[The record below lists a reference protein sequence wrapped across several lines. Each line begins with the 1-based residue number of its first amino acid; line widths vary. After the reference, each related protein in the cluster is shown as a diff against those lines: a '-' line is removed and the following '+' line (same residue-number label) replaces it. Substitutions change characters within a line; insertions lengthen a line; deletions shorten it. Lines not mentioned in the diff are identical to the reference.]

1 MSSTPDS
8 PDAPEPDD
16 GTAPDAGASAPP
28 PAEGHTPPPPED
40 DASQPAEGYAAPSAG
55 EAPAEGYAAP
65 SAGEAPA
72 EGYAPPPEGYAPPPE
87 GYAPPPGYA
96 SPQGYAPMPVLPSAG
111 GTRPGRD
118 GKRPAVW
125 MGVLAGIGLQ
135 IVDVVLMFM
144 LLAVASSITVEGDW
158 GIVIMLSP
166 FIVVLVGSAL
176 LMISWYWR
184 RFAVGVLIV
193 SAAVWIILIGPC
205 LGLLMGV

>member
-16 GTAPDAGASAPP
+16 GTAAAAGASAPP
-28 PAEGHTPPPPED
+28 PAEG
-40 DASQPAEGYAAPSAG
+40 DAPQPAEGYAPS
-55 EAPAEGYAAP
+55 
-65 SAGEAPA
+65 S
-72 EGYAPPPEGYAPPPE
+72 EGYAPPPEGDAPQPVE

-96 SPQGYAPMPVLPSAG
+96 SPQGYEPMPVPPSAG
-111 GTRPGRD
+111 STRPGRD

>member
-1 MSSTPDS
+1 MNSTPDS
-8 PDAPEPDD
+8 PDAPDAPEPDH
-16 GTAPDAGASAPP
+16 GTPPDPGASTPP
-28 PAEGHTPPPPED
+28 PAEGDIP
-40 DASQPAEGYAAPSAG
+40 QPAEGYATPS
-55 EAPAEGYAAP
+55 ED
-65 SAGEAPA
+65 
-72 EGYAPPPEGYAPPPE
+72 YAPPPEDHAPSPQ

-96 SPQGYAPMPVLPSAG
+96 SPQGHAPMPTPPSAG
-111 GTRPGRD
+111 GTRAGRD

-125 MGVLAGIGLQ
+125 MGILAGIGLQ

-158 GIVIMLSP
+158 GIVIMLLP

-184 RFAVGVLIV
+184 RFALGVLIV